1 MNAGIAPDHGYSR
14 IYRRWHSYSPG
25 HIAEQKAFFSRM
37 LKGRLPEDLQ
47 ARILDFGCGMGFTLM
62 SLEEMG
68 YKNAEGLDRDRE
80 LVAAG
85 RSRGLAVQLVSS
97 ALDFLR
103 DHPDSFDAVLLLDLL
118 EHIHPDQ
125 HDCFLAALHASLRPG
140 GRIILTVPNAN
151 ASVAW
156 RWRYICWT
164 HETSFTEISLTER
177 LLNAGFQSIAVQGYE
192 LMPRPRLMLLF
203 RPAVLRWLL
212 LHCYRLYRRLVLMS
226 ELGSSVRRIPLTP
239 NLLAMAF
246 RSTA

>member
-1 MNAGIAPDHGYSR
+1 MSVSIAPDQGYSR
-14 IYRRWHSYSPG
+14 IYRRWHSYQPS
-25 HIAEQKAFFSRM
+25 HIAEQKAFFSRL
-37 LKGRLPEDLQ
+37 LKGRLPEDPQ

-62 SLEEMG
+62 SLVDLG
-68 YKNAEGLDRDRE
+68 YKNVEGVDRDRE
-80 LVAAG
+80 LVDAS
-85 RSRGLAVQLVSS
+85 RSRGLAVQLVPSG
-97 ALDFLR
+97 LDFLR
-103 DHPDSFDAVLLLDLL
+103 ANPESYDAVLLLDLL

-125 HDCFLAALHASLRPG
+125 HDCFLTALHTSLRPG

-177 LLNAGFQSIAVQGYE
+177 LLDAGFQKITIQGHE
-192 LMPRPRLMLLF
+192 LMPRPRLILLF

-212 LHCYRLYRRLVLMS
+212 LRGYRFYRRLVLMS
-226 ELGSSVRRIPLTP
+226 ELGSPARRMPLTP

-246 RSTA
+246 RSSA